1 MTPLLFGLI
10 ALAAVLHATW
20 NALLKGSTDPL
31 RLAARALGVTT
42 LVGTPIAVAL
52 WLRAGRPG
60 LPLEG
65 WELAGVSAA
74 AELVYFN
81 FLSAAYRRGEL
92 SVVYPIARG
101 TAPIVAVAIGLLVL
115 HEQLRG
121 WEPVGVGFLVAGIWA
136 VSRPANAGR
145 ALLPALA
152 TGVMI
157 AVYSAIDRVGVRLGP
172 PLLYGWVLWVFAALL
187 LNAWVYGRGLRGS
200 WAVPMWSEALAIGVP
215 MTAAY
220 LLVLI
225 ALSVAPLA
233 VVSPVRES
241 AIVLVTGWGIWRLR
255 ERQGTLLRLAGAGAI
270 VLGIAL
276 LALT

>member
-42 LVGTPIAVAL
+42 LVGTPVAVAM
-52 WLRAGRPG
+52 WFYAGRPG
-60 LPLEG
+60 LPPEA
-65 WELAGVSAA
+65 WELAALSAA

-92 SVVYPIARG
+92 STVYPIARG
-101 TAPIVAVAIGLLVL
+101 AAPVVAVAIGLLVL
-115 HEQLRG
+115 HEGLRG
-121 WEPVGVGFLVAGIWA
+121 WELVGVGCLVAGIWA

-145 ALLPALA
+145 ALVPALA

-172 PLLYGWVLWVFAALL
+172 PLLYGWVLWVFSAALL
-187 LNAWVYGRGLRGS
+187 NTWVLVRGS
-200 WAVPMWSEALAIGVP
+200 GRDWAAPTWPRALAVGAP

-225 ALSVAPLA
+225 ALNVAPLA

-255 ERQGTLLRLAGAGAI
+255 ERQGASVRLAGAAAI